1 MDDRIAFARS
11 LRKNMTPE
19 EVKLWVRL
27 RAWRSKGFHFR
38 RQAPIDGYVLDF
50 VCKSHKLI
58 VEVDGS
64 QHGEDR
70 GRAHDEKRDAHFP
83 PRDTGSRGYGMRMS
97 IRILMLQ
104 RIRCGRFCT
113 GRIPLHRQSARP
125 HPALRATFPRFAW
138 EGGYV

>member
-27 RAWRSKGFHFR
+27 RAWRSQGYHFR

-70 GRAHDEKRDAHFP
+70 GRAHDEKRDEHFRAKGYRIARLWNADVNQNP
-83 PRDTGSRGYGMRMS
+83 DGAADTVWAF
-97 IRILMLQ
+97 LQ
-104 RIRCGRFCT
+104 GEN
-113 GRIPLHRQSARP
+113 P
-125 HPALRATFPRFAW
+125 FA
-138 EGGYV
+138 